1 MVGLLED
8 AQFVLHQTYS
18 SSRFCVQLS
27 FVLLDFALM
36 GRVESPQPGLRQRKK
51 EQTRRL
57 IAETARRLFGERG
70 FERVTVAEIARA
82 AEVSE
87 QTVFNYFPTKEDLVY
102 WRLQS
107 FEDELLATI
116 RDREPGEPALAAFRR
131 FLLAERGL
139 LGKQDPQAREELAA
153 LTRMITESPALLA
166 REEQIFAG
174 YSASL
179 AALLADET
187 GADAADLRPSV
198 AANAMMGVH
207 RALVQHARGRV
218 VEGARH
224 PQLAAEVRARAEEA
238 LALLDDGLE
247 AYAVKG

>member
-1 MVGLLED
+1 MS
-8 AQFVLHQTYS
+8 T
-18 SSRFCVQLS
+18 
-27 FVLLDFALM
+27 
-36 GRVESPQPGLRQRKK
+36 VESPQLGLRERKK
-51 EQTRRL
+51 QQTRQL

-116 RDREPGEPALAAFRR
+116 RDRDAGEPALAAFRR
-131 FLLAERGL
+131 FLLAPRGL

-174 YSASL
+174 YTASL
-179 AALLADET
+179 ATLLAEET

-207 RALVQHARGRV
+207 RALVHHARRRV
-218 VEGARH
+218 VEGVRH
-224 PQLAAEVRARAEEA
+224 PKLAAEVRTRAEEA
-238 LALLDDGLE
+238 LALLDEGLE
-247 AYAVKG
+247 DYAVKG